1 MDITWYGHSCF
12 RLAERNAATIVT
24 DPYGPD
30 LGHGELNL
38 KADIVT
44 ISHDAPGHNAVDVVK
59 KAAFFLDV
67 PGEYEIG
74 GVFLTGVATVDGKA
88 EEPRRNVIWLIN
100 FDDFTVAH
108 LGDLDHVPTQKDVEA
123 LGPIDVLLV
132 PVGGGR
138 ALSSGQAGE
147 VISLIEP
154 SIVVPMH
161 YHLSGSKLDLE
172 PLEPFL
178 KEMGV
183 SSAEPQDMLRISS
196 SNLAEETQVVV
207 LQPQMS

>member
-1 MDITWYGHSCF
+1 MDITWFGHSCF
-12 RLAERNAATIVT
+12 RLAERNAASIVT
-24 DPYGPD
+24 DPYGPEF
-30 LGHGELNL
+30 GHGELNL

-44 ISHDAPGHNAVDVVK
+44 ISHDAPGHNAIDVVK
-59 KAAFFLDV
+59 KANFFLDI

-88 EEPRRNVIWLIN
+88 EEPRRNVIWLFN
-100 FDDFTVAH
+100 FDNYTVAH
-108 LGDLDHVPTQKDVEA
+108 LGDLDHVPTQSNVEA
-123 LGPIDVLLV
+123 LGPIDVLLI

-138 ALSSGQAGE
+138 ALNGGQAGE

-161 YHLSGSKLDLE
+161 YHLPGSKLGLDSVDQ
-172 PLEPFL
+172 FL

-183 SSAEPQDMLRISS
+183 SSAEPQESLRISS
-196 SNLAEETQVVV
+196 GTFAEETEVVV
-207 LQPQMS
+207 LQPQTS